1 MSMTAS
7 PEERGIAFSDWT
19 WDRAMPR
26 ILTSS
31 TRIFRPGI
39 TNPNSFLY
47 LHRHPAMAYLLTK
60 HKMWFTQVAEIQTL
74 AISSH
79 NRLKIGHTSL
89 TLKDEDPQY
98 VYLVILYRH

>member
-1 MSMTAS
+1 
-7 PEERGIAFSDWT
+7 
-19 WDRAMPR
+19 
-26 ILTSS
+26 
-31 TRIFRPGI
+31 
-39 TNPNSFLY
+39 
-47 LHRHPAMAYLLTK
+47 MAYLLTK